1 MPARKPADCES
12 TAIVTGTRRNGV
24 VVGKAGREGFV
35 VGCVAY
41 FEHPCGQQSEAEKLS
56 QAHVARQ
63 TDLKQYQ

>member
-1 MPARKPADCES
+1 M
-12 TAIVTGTRRNGV
+12 
-24 VVGKAGREGFV
+24 GKAGREGFV